1 MSHVLINLIV
11 NAKNAIERS
20 SGVADPTIKITTSR
34 ENGRVFFRV
43 EDNGCGIPED
53 ILNRIFDP
61 FFTTGEIGKG
71 MGLGLSICHTIVKNH
86 GGTFSVESEVDKG
99 SVFQFDIPSADTE
112 STQ

>member
-1 MSHVLINLIV
+1 M
-11 NAKNAIERS
+11 
-20 SGVADPTIKITTSR
+20 
-34 ENGRVFFRV
+34 FFRV
-43 EDNGCGIPED
+43 EDNGCGIPEK